1 LLRASDECDCQK
13 TVVLH
18 VCEPFVG
25 RNCEFDPVDS
35 NVRASHPRRTLR
47 YWSGAPTLIAMSRT
61 KVLESLIEGGATREG
76 TRQFRKRFAKAQ
88 PENFYRPLAD
98 NAIVSSLGLGT
109 YLGECDDAEDAR
121 YTATVIAAL
130 EKGVNILDTAINYR
144 CQRSERAIGEAL
156 HTAISNGD
164 ITREEVVVC
173 TKGGYIPLERTP
185 PATKEG
191 YRGFLHSE
199 YYGPGIMGPDDVVSG
214 GHCLTPRYLDDQI
227 GRSKKNLGLAF
238 IDVYYLHNPE
248 QQLDVRSRSE
258 FLDVMR
264 AAFSTLE
271 NQVARGV
278 VGNYGCA
285 TWNGFRLAPENRNH
299 LSLEELVL
307 VAREVGGERHHF
319 KVVQLPVNLA
329 MTEAVR
335 TPTQQVGSERVPLLE
350 AAHRL
355 GVSIVGSATLMHS
368 QLTRSLPEQLHS
380 AFPGFSSDARRAI
393 AFAQSLPLTAAL
405 VGMKSVSH
413 LEENLECPE
422 IS

>member
-1 LLRASDECDCQK
+1 
-13 TVVLH
+13 
-18 VCEPFVG
+18 
-25 RNCEFDPVDS
+25 
-35 NVRASHPRRTLR
+35 
-47 YWSGAPTLIAMSRT
+47 MSRT
-61 KVLESLIEGGATREG
+61 KVLESLLEGRATPEG
-76 TRQFRKRFAKAQ
+76 TRRFRKRFAKGQ
-88 PENFYRPLAD
+88 VDDFFRPLAD
-98 NAIVSSLGLGT
+98 GMVVSSLGLGT
-109 YLGECDDAEDAR
+109 YLGECEDSEDAR
-121 YTATVIAAL
+121 YTETVIAAL

-156 HTAISNGD
+156 QGIISSGD

-173 TKGGYIPLERTP
+173 TKGGYLPLERTP

-227 GRSKKNLGLAF
+227 ERSKKNLGLTF

-248 QQLDVRSRSE
+248 QQLDVLARSK

-264 AAFSTLE
+264 AAFATLE
-271 NQVARGV
+271 KQVRLGV
-278 VGNYGCA
+278 IGNYGCA
-285 TWNGFRLAPENRNH
+285 TWNGFRVSPETRNH
-299 LSLEELVL
+299 LSLEELVS

-335 TPTQQVGSERVPLLE
+335 APTQVVRSERVPVLE

-355 GVSIVGSATLMHS
+355 GISVVGSATLMQS
-368 QLTRSLPEQLHS
+368 QLARSLPKQLHS
-380 AFPGFSSDARRAI
+380 TFPGFNSDARRAI

-413 LEENLECPE
+413 LEQNLERPE
-422 IS
+422 IR